1 MRGEPASRGGTA
13 VPMAATR
20 AGQAPTP
27 GGSRV
32 PVYQHR
38 GVEGTTPEARC
49 LPPESLFLSTPGG
62 MARFGIAKWL
72 AYGLKR

>member
-1 MRGEPASRGGTA
+1 
-13 VPMAATR
+13 MAATR

-38 GVEGTTPEARC
+38 GVEGTTPGR
-49 LPPESLFLSTPGG
+49 PGG
-62 MARFGIAKWL
+62 PPGIVSTQAEWPVLEIRAKWS
-72 AYGLKR
+72 